1 METALIYCR
10 VSTLHQNTERQL
22 QELKEYCKRNDWKVI
37 HEYSENISGTKS
49 VKQRKHLIDVIGKH
63 KPTHVVFH
71 DYSRFS
77 RNVKTALIL
86 KDEIHRLGV
95 NLVTMQSGLHSLNA
109 DGTPNAT
116 ANLVFTQLL
125 AVYEMENATRIA
137 NIKSGIRLAKS
148 KGVTL
153 GRPIGT
159 TQNRLKK
166 YPQLVRLILEQEEEK
181 KARKKY
187 LSVRKMAVYTKR
199 QPSLIINLR
208 KDMREA
214 NLI

>member
-86 KDEIHRLGV
+86 CTYLWSKMT
-95 NLVTMQSGLHSLNA
+95 NKLHTITIS
-109 DGTPNAT
+109 P
-116 ANLVFTQLL
+116 
-125 AVYEMENATRIA
+125 
-137 NIKSGIRLAKS
+137 
-148 KGVTL
+148 
-153 GRPIGT
+153 P
-159 TQNRLKK
+159 
-166 YPQLVRLILEQEEEK
+166 
-181 KARKKY
+181 
-187 LSVRKMAVYTKR
+187 TKV
-199 QPSLIINLR
+199 IIPV
-208 KDMREA
+208 
-214 NLI
+214 IFIFIISI